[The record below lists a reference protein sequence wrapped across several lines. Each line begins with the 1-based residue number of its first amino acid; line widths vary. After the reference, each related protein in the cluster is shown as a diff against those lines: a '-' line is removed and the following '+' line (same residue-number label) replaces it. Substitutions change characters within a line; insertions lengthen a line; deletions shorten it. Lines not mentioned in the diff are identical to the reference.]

1 VGARRFLADL
11 PNLDVI
17 VVEDS
22 MTDTLGALPGVLQ
35 LSLATVVVAFIIKSF
50 IRRDGPSLSLGDTLV
65 APAAILSFGAATIH
79 FWVMPAHLDEYLPF
93 GVAFA
98 FLALFQ
104 LGWGAAYLR
113 RRPAWLIVV
122 GLVVN
127 AGTVVT
133 WVWSRT
139 AGLPLGPDPFTPEAL
154 GLGDLA
160 ASLFEVILIAI
171 LAMQLE
177 PRTRH
182 RLWRTRITA
191 RVAGVARTLT
201 MAAVSLLTLLV
212 VTAPGRPDG

>member
-1 VGARRFLADL
+1 
-11 PNLDVI
+11 
-17 VVEDS
+17 
-22 MTDTLGALPGVLQ
+22 MTDTLGALLGVLQ
-35 LSLATVVVAFIIKSF
+35 LSLATVVVALIIKSF

-65 APAAILSFGAATIH
+65 APAAILSFGAAAIH

-113 RRPAWLIVV
+113 RRPAWLVVV

-127 AGTVVT
+127 AGTLVI
-133 WVWSRT
+133 WAWSRT
-139 AGLPLGPDPFTPEAL
+139 AGLPLGPNPYAPEAL

-160 ASLFEVILIAI
+160 ASLFEVMLVAI
-171 LAMQLE
+171 LATLLA

-182 RLWRTRITA
+182 RLWRTRVTA
-191 RVAGVARTLT
+191 RVAGEARALI
-201 MAAVSLLTLLV
+201 MAAVSLLTLLA